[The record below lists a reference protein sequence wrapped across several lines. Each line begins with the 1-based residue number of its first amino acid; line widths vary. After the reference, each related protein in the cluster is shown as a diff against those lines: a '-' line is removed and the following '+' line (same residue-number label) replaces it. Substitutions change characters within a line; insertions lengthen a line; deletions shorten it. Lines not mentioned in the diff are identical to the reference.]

1 MIKELGN
8 CHDPFKGPNMA
19 YLWDG
24 LQRKYYVCI
33 EYRVGEV
40 LDWDL
45 YFSISRDLCL
55 EIRSQI
61 INLLGDRLD

>member
-1 MIKELGN
+1 
-8 CHDPFKGPNMA
+8 MA

-40 LDWDL
+40 LDRDL